1 MLDLRILTTGALFSA
16 ALLMAIDGAA
26 AQTAAD
32 AKPGQPIQLLQKVF
46 MRPAKEASETHL
58 KTHPKTHHA
67 MLTRHAG
74 KAHAALARRKPIR
87 QIAAAPAAPTAN
99 NTANNTSDTPVW
111 PAVPP
116 TPPTDAAASTP
127 QPAPALVAVAPSE
140 LVVAGQTVRVA
151 SPNDVNEIDL
161 AANDADGRTNGA
173 TPPTATTTEMS
184 DIAQPKSDAIT
195 ALTVQPRGSEVG
207 STSWILQVMAA
218 LGGAAAAGSVAW
230 FLIGSTPQ
238 RMYG

>member
-67 MLTRHAG
+67 MLTRHAA
-74 KAHAALARRKPIR
+74 KVHATLARRKPIR
-87 QIAAAPAAPTAN
+87 QIAAAPVAPAASNA
-99 NTANNTSDTPVW
+99 SETPVW

-127 QPAPALVAVAPSE
+127 QPAPAIVAVAPSE